1 MQDMMVKAAFVAMNV
16 KTGKTVMQFELDP
29 EDIGMMPELA
39 KAVGELV
46 MLDVHRGQAELT
58 LDEPIGKTLE
68 KIHGTRLGDC
78 DTGEVIAT
86 VD

>member
-1 MQDMMVKAAFVAMNV
+1 MQDMMAKAAFVAMNV

-39 KAVGELV
+39 NAVGELV
-46 MLDVHRGQAELT
+46 MLDVRRGQAELP
-58 LDEPIGKTLE
+58 LDEPIGKILE
-68 KIHGTRLGDC
+68 KIHGTRPVDC
-78 DTGEVIAT
+78 NTGEVIAT

>member
-16 KTGKTVMQFELDP
+16 KTGKT
-29 EDIGMMPELA
+29 
-39 KAVGELV
+39 
-46 MLDVHRGQAELT
+46 
-58 LDEPIGKTLE
+58 LE
-68 KIHGTRLGDC
+68 KIHGTSLVDC

>member
-46 MLDVHRGQAELT
+46 MLGVCHARCASWAGRASARRANREDS
-58 LDEPIGKTLE
+58 
-68 KIHGTRLGDC
+68 
-78 DTGEVIAT
+78 
-86 VD
+86 

>member
-39 KAVGELV
+39 MAVGELV
-46 MLDVHRGQAELT
+46 TLDVHRGQAELT
-58 LDEPIGKTLE
+58 LDDAIG
-68 KIHGTRLGDC
+68 KIHGTSLVDRE
-78 DTGEVIAT
+78 TGVVLAT

>member
-1 MQDMMVKAAFVAMNV
+1 MQDMTVKSAFVAMNV

-46 MLDVHRGQAELT
+46 VLDVHRGQAEHPP
-58 LDEPIGKTLE
+58 DDAIG
-68 KIHGTRLGDC
+68 KIHGTSLVDRE
-78 DTGEVIAT
+78 TGEALAT

>member
-1 MQDMMVKAAFVAMNV
+1 MQDMMVKATFVAMNV
-16 KTGKTVMQFELDP
+16 KTGKTVMQFELGP

-46 MLDVHRGQAELT
+46 MLDVHRGQAELP
-58 LDEPIGKTLE
+58 LDEAIG
-68 KIHGTRLGDC
+68 KIHGTSLVDRE
-78 DTGEVIAT
+78 TGGVLAT